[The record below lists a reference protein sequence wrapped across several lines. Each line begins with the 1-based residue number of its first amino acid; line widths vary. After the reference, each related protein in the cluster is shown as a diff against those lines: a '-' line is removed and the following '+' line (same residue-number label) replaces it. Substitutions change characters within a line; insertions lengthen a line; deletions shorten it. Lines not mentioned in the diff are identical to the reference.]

1 MQLRAVF
8 SLGLMLLAALLPVGA
23 GAATMTESHLAA
35 IELARKGDFPNA
47 LSQLDA
53 LRRQQPENRA
63 LVFDQIAVYAWAER
77 DADVVGLAQR
87 TSLDQAP
94 DYVLAMVAKAYRNLK
109 FFPEAVALYG
119 LALER
124 SPGQLQSRIGLAY
137 ALAESGEIEAAN
149 REVAALREE
158 LPQNLEVLMLA
169 GYVFERSGRRVEAID
184 AYQRVLVQDP
194 GHQGARYSY
203 LLALNAVGASHLALD
218 RAGQGPPVLG
228 LADRRSLQGSEAAH
242 TVRWGSLAPPQVESR
257 FVETDQ
263 AKGLIA
269 RNLHGLE
276 PQLLQDR
283 PFIDQ
288 GRSDRLV
295 ALRDRVQMGEAVAE
309 YDKLRAAGATPP
321 VYSLQAA
328 ADAYLHLEQ
337 PEQARELY
345 LQVLAAEPNNLKA
358 RLGLFYALIEM
369 EDFPAARELVDTL
382 NSEQPIWL
390 RPGGSQAPRRN
401 PDKLDAEIAATLYR
415 NFSGQLAQAQASF
428 ERMRQLAPQNPDLR
442 HELAG
447 TYLARGWARR
457 AVEEYRLGLT
467 VEPEHRGMQA
477 GLAGNLLRLNEFET
491 AEAEILRL
499 TDEFSE
505 FKPVQRLRR
514 SWHLHNLRELRVAAG
529 YGRASGGAIA
539 SRDLQLE
546 STLYSSPLFYHYRGF
561 VSHSWNRG
569 EFPEGDGI
577 VHRYGFG
584 VDYRGRDFEGE
595 AALTLVNAADTKPG
609 LRLAGTWSPDDHWAL
624 PAALEL
630 ISRDTPTRALRAGI
644 QADSLRLGAR
654 YRWHES
660 RQWGGNLQLMSFS
673 DGNQRAAISSYLRQ
687 RVQTRAQ
694 RWHDLEA
701 GLYASTNSKS
711 AVPYYSPSEDA
722 SLELTLDNHWRL
734 WRRYHR
740 SFVHRLAFSAGG
752 YWQSD
757 HGVKPIGALLY
768 EHLWQNAEHFELVYG
783 VALTRRV
790 YDGEGEN
797 GNAYHLRLN
806 WRL

>member
-1 MQLRAVF
+1 
-8 SLGLMLLAALLPVGA
+8 AA
-23 GAATMTESHLAA
+23 
-35 IELARKGDFPNA
+35 R
-47 LSQLDA
+47 
-53 LRRQQPENRA
+53 
-63 LVFDQIAVYAWAER
+63 
-77 DADVVGLAQR
+77 
-87 TSLDQAP
+87 
-94 DYVLAMVAKAYRNLK
+94 
-109 FFPEAVALYG
+109 
-119 LALER
+119 
-124 SPGQLQSRIGLAY
+124 
-137 ALAESGEIEAAN
+137 
-149 REVAALREE
+149 
-158 LPQNLEVLMLA
+158 
-169 GYVFERSGRRVEAID
+169 
-184 AYQRVLVQDP
+184 
-194 GHQGARYSY
+194 
-203 LLALNAVGASHLALD
+203 
-218 RAGQGPPVLG
+218 
-228 LADRRSLQGSEAAH
+228 
-242 TVRWGSLAPPQVESR
+242 
-257 FVETDQ
+257 
-263 AKGLIA
+263 
-269 RNLHGLE
+269 
-276 PQLLQDR
+276 
-283 PFIDQ
+283 
-288 GRSDRLV
+288 
-295 ALRDRVQMGEAVAE
+295 
-309 YDKLRAAGATPP
+309 ATPP

-529 YGRASGGAIA
+529 YGRANGGAIA

-673 DGNQRAAISSYLRQ
+673 DGN
-687 RVQTRAQ
+687 
-694 RWHDLEA
+694 
-701 GLYASTNSKS
+701 
-711 AVPYYSPSEDA
+711 
-722 SLELTLDNHWRL
+722 
-734 WRRYHR
+734 
-740 SFVHRLAFSAGG
+740 
-752 YWQSD
+752 
-757 HGVKPIGALLY
+757 
-768 EHLWQNAEHFELVYG
+768 
-783 VALTRRV
+783 
-790 YDGEGEN
+790 
-797 GNAYHLRLN
+797 
-806 WRL
+806 